1 MVKDKIKAG
10 FGKLM
15 KKMHKAKVEEKKKAA
30 EAKAKDE
37 KDAAAAKKKKDAEA
51 KKAAKQMAK
60 AAGVIGKPAV
70 EDKPNEQPA
79 LEVIFVFQSQEIPGR
94 TQ

>member
-15 KKMHKAKVEEKKKAA
+15 KKMHKAKVEDKKKAA

-37 KDAAAAKKKKDAEA
+37 KDAAAAKKKKDAE
-51 KKAAKQMAK
+51 
-60 AAGVIGKPAV
+60 
-70 EDKPNEQPA
+70 
-79 LEVIFVFQSQEIPGR
+79 GR
-94 TQ
+94 HELQI